1 MRIKKETLTNVS
13 LKGFLFFNVSSNG
26 IQYVTGEIRTHDL
39 RFRRP
44 LLYPTEPL

>member
-1 MRIKKETLTNVS
+1 MDSKN
-13 LKGFLFFNVSSNG
+13 N
-26 IQYVTGEIRTHDL
+26 YVTGEIRTHDL